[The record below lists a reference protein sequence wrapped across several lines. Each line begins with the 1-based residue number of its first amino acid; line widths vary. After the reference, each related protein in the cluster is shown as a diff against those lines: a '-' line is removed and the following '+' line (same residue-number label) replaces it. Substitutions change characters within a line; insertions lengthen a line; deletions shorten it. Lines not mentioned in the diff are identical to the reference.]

1 MSKIVVVEKLGS
13 IKTISLKLTDTPADL
28 YKKAGFKIATDFKL
42 HHTFDIKSEYF
53 VELYGKITGK
63 AGQENKYDFPP
74 PMDNTLFFG
83 NCILVCKNQSG
94 NVINMTHTDW
104 IKLYEHLFGGFEN
117 IDTDDEED
125 DEEEIDEEELRILN
139 DPTTKFTKEG
149 YVKDDFIA
157 DDDEDEIMDDD
168 DDDDDD
174 DSEITPPPKKT
185 KPKKTTRI
193 SNIRDNTA
201 VPVEKCKKMTKVP
214 KEKRLPKNKRVVADT
229 PHEAQSNIEL
239 QDELEE
245 EEYFK

>member
-1 MSKIVVVEKLGS
+1 MSKIVIVEKLGS
-13 IKTISLKLTDTPADL
+13 IKTISLKLTDLPADL
-28 YKKAGFKIATDFKL
+28 YKKAGLKTSTNFKL
-42 HHTFDIKSEYF
+42 HHTFDIKSEYY
-53 VELYGKITGK
+53 VELYGKNTGK

-83 NCILVCKNQSG
+83 NCILICKDQRG
-94 NVINMTHTDW
+94 NVIDMTHTDW
-104 IKLYEHLFGGFEN
+104 IKIYEHLFGGFEN
-117 IDTDDEED
+117 IEDEED

-157 DDDEDEIMDDD
+157 DDDDDEDEIL
-168 DDDDDD
+168 DDDDD
-174 DSEITPPPKKT
+174 DSEVTPPPKKT

-193 SNIRDNTA
+193 SNARDNIA
-201 VPVEKCKKMTKVP
+201 VPVEKCKNATKAP
-214 KEKRLPKNKRVVADT
+214 KEKRLPKNKRVVVDSANEPQT
-229 PHEAQSNIEL
+229 NIEL

>member
-1 MSKIVVVEKLGS
+1 MTKIVIVEKLGS
-13 IKTISLKLTDTPADL
+13 IKTITLKLTDTPDDL
-28 YKKAGFKIATDFKL
+28 YKKAGLKVATDFIL
-42 HHTFDIKSEYF
+42 HHTYDIKSEYY

-83 NCILVCKNQSG
+83 NCILVCKDQRG
-94 NVINMTHTDW
+94 NMIDMSHIEW
-104 IKLYEHLFGGFEN
+104 IKIYEHLFGGFEN
-117 IDTDDEED
+117 IEDDDDDD

-157 DDDEDEIMDDD
+157 DDDDEEEE
-168 DDDDDD
+168 DD

-185 KPKKTTRI
+185 KPKKITR
-193 SNIRDNTA
+193 ST
-201 VPVEKCKKMTKVP
+201 VPVEKSKNATKAP
-214 KEKRLPKNKRVVADT
+214 KEKRLPKNKRAVDSQNEPQT
-229 PHEAQSNIEL
+229 NIVL

>member
-1 MSKIVVVEKLGS
+1 MSKIVIVEKLGS
-13 IKTISLKLTDTPADL
+13 IKTVSLKLTDLPADL
-28 YKKAGFKIATDFKL
+28 YKKAGLKSATDFKL
-42 HHTFDIKSEYF
+42 HHTFDIKSEYY

-83 NCILVCKNQSG
+83 NCLLICKNQRG
-94 NVINMTHTDW
+94 NIIDMSHTDW
-104 IKLYEHLFGGFEN
+104 IKIYEHLFGGFEN
-117 IDTDDEED
+117 IGDEDEED
-125 DEEEIDEEELRILN
+125 DDEEEEIDEEELRILN

-157 DDDEDEIMDDD
+157 DDDDEDEIL
-168 DDDDDD
+168 DDDD

-185 KPKKTTRI
+185 KHNKKTRI
-193 SNIRDNTA
+193 SNARDNIA
-201 VPVEKCKKMTKVP
+201 VPVEKCKNTTKAP
-214 KEKRLPKNKRVVADT
+214 KEKRLPKNKRVVVDST
-229 PHEAQSNIEL
+229 HEPQTNIEL

>member
-1 MSKIVVVEKLGS
+1 MSKIVIVEKLGS
-13 IKTISLKLTDTPADL
+13 IKTASLKLTDTPADL
-28 YKKAGFKIATDFKL
+28 YKKAGLKTATDFIL

-53 VELYGKITGK
+53 VELYGKTTGK

-83 NCILVCKNQSG
+83 NCVLVCKDQRG
-94 NVINMTHTDW
+94 NIIDMSHTDW
-104 IKLYEHLFGGFEN
+104 IKIYEHLFGGFEN
-117 IDTDDEED
+117 IDEEDD

-157 DDDEDEIMDDD
+157 DDDDEDEML

-193 SNIRDNTA
+193 SNARDNIT
-201 VPVEKCKKMTKVP
+201 VPVEKSKNTTKAP
-214 KEKRLPKNKRVVADT
+214 KEKRLPKNKRVVADS
-229 PHEAQSNIEL
+229 PKEPKSNIEL

>member
-63 AGQENKYDFPP
+63 ASQENKYDFPP

-83 NCILVCKNQSG
+83 NCILVCKNLRGHIIDMS
-94 NVINMTHTDW
+94 HTDW
-104 IKLYEHLFGGFEN
+104 IKIYEHLFGGFEN
-117 IDTDDEED
+117 IEDDDED
-125 DEEEIDEEELRILN
+125 DDEEIDEEEMRILN

-157 DDDEDEIMDDD
+157 DDDDEDEML

-174 DSEITPPPKKT
+174 DSEITPPPKKS
-185 KPKKTTRI
+185 KPKKTTRNVQ
-193 SNIRDNTA
+193 SRMVGQEVDKSKNA
-201 VPVEKCKKMTKVP
+201 TKAP
-214 KEKRLPKNKRVVADT
+214 KEKRLPKNKRVEVDVSRE
-229 PHEAQSNIEL
+229 PQSNIEL

-245 EEYFK
+245 EEYFQ

>member
-1 MSKIVVVEKLGS
+1 MTKIVVVEKLGS

-28 YKKAGFKIATDFKL
+28 YKKAGLKIATDFIL
-42 HHTFDIKSEYF
+42 HHTYEIKSEYY

-83 NCILVCKNQSG
+83 NCILICKDQRG
-94 NVINMTHTDW
+94 NMIDMTHTEW
-104 IKLYEHLFGGFEN
+104 IKIYEHLFGGFEN
-117 IDTDDEED
+117 IEDDDD

-157 DDDEDEIMDDD
+157 DDDEEEEIMDEEEEEEEEEEE
-168 DDDDDD
+168 DD
-174 DSEITPPPKKT
+174 DSVITPPPKKT
-185 KPKKTTRI
+185 KPKKTTRVTI
-193 SNIRDNTA
+193 
-201 VPVEKCKKMTKVP
+201 PVEKSKTATKAP
-214 KEKRLPKNKRVVADT
+214 KEKRVPKNKRTSVDSQNE
-229 PHEAQSNIEL
+229 PLMNIVL

>member
-1 MSKIVVVEKLGS
+1 MSKIVIVEKLGS

-83 NCILVCKNQSG
+83 NCVLVCKDQRG
-94 NVINMTHTDW
+94 NIIDMSHTDW

-117 IDTDDEED
+117 IEDDDED
-125 DEEEIDEEELRILN
+125 DDEEIDEEELRILN

-157 DDDEDEIMDDD
+157 DDDDEDEML

-174 DSEITPPPKKT
+174 DSEITPPPKKS
-185 KPKKTTRI
+185 KPKKTTRNVK
-193 SNIRDNTA
+193 SRM
-201 VPVEKCKKMTKVP
+201 VGKEGEKSKNATKAP
-214 KEKRLPKNKRVVADT
+214 KEKRLPKNKRVEVDV
-229 PHEAQSNIEL
+229 PREPQSNIEL

-245 EEYFK
+245 EEYFQ